1 MTRRGR
7 STLVRRMPAIAGA
20 IVLLSP
26 AAAMAVGVETGGVGL
41 PGGANVPGVSVDVP
55 AVPGP
60 TVNVPQVQ
68 VPDPAGTVNQVS
80 PTVGGLL
87 GGGSTGGG
95 SSSGSDPP
103 STPST
108 PSTPSGGDPS
118 GGTTPTTPPPAD
130 PGNAPSGQKSGNGNG
145 QRNAGGSNASA
156 GTGQAGGVT
165 AAATPAKGTG
175 GGNAKPKDQAANPT
189 ISSRI
194 ADVISALPSGILIG
208 LIGLA
213 VLGLLMTGRSA
224 WFIRASRRLTLVRRS
239 LEEDVGVLQAAL
251 VPDLPEKV
259 GGVGVAVAYLPA
271 TGPAAGG
278 DFHDVFEID
287 RDTIGIVVGDVAGHG
302 REALPRTGVVR
313 YTIRAYLEAGLEP
326 RLALRLADR
335 ALRADLAG
343 DEEFATAIAATYDRR
358 TSRLVYSCA
367 GHPHP
372 IVLGVDVPEPVEALG
387 SPPIG
392 VSGASGCRQTMLA
405 LGSEAELWFFS
416 DGLIEGHER
425 SEDMMGRDGLRELLE
440 LHPEPEVL
448 LEEVPS
454 SDDLT
459 LCRLRPPAP
468 EDVEAFSV
476 ETLLIETDYD
486 LNQVSRFLSACGM
499 GGQETGQAL
508 ERIAAESKYEGEIL
522 VRVSRLGSVQHCRI
536 ERILP
541 ELGGTPEGDPSTQ
554 TQTAA

>member
-7 STLVRRMPAIAGA
+7 STLVRRIPAVAGA

-26 AAAMAVGVETGGVGL
+26 AAAMALGVQTGGVGL

-68 VPDPAGTVNQVS
+68 VPDPVGTVNQVS

-87 GGGSTGGG
+87 GGGSSGDG
-95 SSSGSDPP
+95 SGSTPP

-118 GGTTPTTPPPAD
+118 GGTTSTPPPS
-130 PGNAPSGQKSGNGNG
+130 PGTGSGPSGGQQSGNGNG

-156 GTGQAGGVT
+156 GTGPAAGSS
-165 AAATPAKGTG
+165 AAAAPAKATG
-175 GGNAKPKDQAANPT
+175 GGNAKPKDAANPT

-224 WFIRASRRLTLVRRS
+224 WFARASRRLTLVRRS

-335 ALRADLAG
+335 ALRADLGG
-343 DEEFATAIAATYDRR
+343 DDEFATAIAATYDSR

-372 IVLGVDVPEPVEALG
+372 IVLGADAPEPVEALG

-416 DGLIEGHER
+416 DGLIEGHEQ
-425 SEDMMGRDGLRELLE
+425 SEEMMGRDGLRELLE
-440 LHPEPEVL
+440 QSHEPEALV
-448 LEEVPS
+448 EEIPS

-459 LCRLRPPAP
+459 VCRLRPPAP

-486 LNQVSRFLSACGM
+486 LNQVTRFLSACGM

-508 ERIAAESKYEGEIL
+508 ERIAAESKFEGEIL

-541 ELGGTPEGDPSTQ
+541 ELGGTPEEDPSTQ
-554 TQTAA
+554 RQTAA